1 MVFDAAGLA
10 ALAVVK
16 ALVFG
21 AVEGALLAT
30 AKMRRKKKNKK
41 NKNTT
46 KKPRKDNETTQKS
59 EQDSLFII
67 PYLEDCVEP

>member
-1 MVFDAAGLA
+1 MVFDAAGPA

-30 AKMRRKKKNKK
+30 AKKQKKQTN
-41 NKNTT
+41 
-46 KKPRKDNETTQKS
+46 RKDNETTEKS

-67 PYLEDCVEP
+67 PYLEC

>member
-30 AKMRRKKKNKK
+30 AKMRRGKKKKK
-41 NKNTT
+41 TPEKTM
-46 KKPRKDNETTQKS
+46 RRQKS

>member
-1 MVFDAAGLA
+1 MVFDAAGPA

-30 AKMRRKKKNKK
+30 AKKK
-41 NKNTT
+41 TT
-46 KKPRKDNETTQKS
+46 KKQQQTNRKDNETTEKS
-59 EQDSLFII
+59 EQDSLFIK
-67 PYLEDCVEP
+67 PYLKDCVEP

>member
-30 AKMRRKKKNKK
+30 AKMRRKKKNK
-41 NKNTT
+41 NTT

>member
-30 AKMRRKKKNKK
+30 AKMRRKKK
-41 NKNTT
+41 T

>member
-1 MVFDAAGLA
+1 MVFDAAAPAA

-30 AKMRRKKKNKK
+30 AKMRREKNKQTEK
-41 NKNTT
+41 TM
-46 KKPRKDNETTQKS
+46 RRQKS

>member
-1 MVFDAAGLA
+1 MVFDPAVPA

-21 AVEGALLAT
+21 AVEEALLAT
-30 AKMRRKKKNKK
+30 AKMRRKK
-41 NKNTT
+41 T
-46 KKPRKDNETTQKS
+46 KQKTNRKDNETTQKS

-67 PYLEDCVEP
+67 PYLENCVEP